1 MQSGVLRNKIE
12 GKQIFWRWNFMIL
25 LSCFFCSVELNA
37 KPINCNIA
45 HSDSLI
51 DSFTITYSDSL
62 LDTANSINVVC
73 EDSLSDTA
81 KFKQELAH
89 QTELQEIIDNA
100 DVIYEVGKLL
110 WKNRDLAKR
119 IYKSYPDLLVI
130 KGYYP
135 SFGYQYQGS
144 SVLELGV
151 VKGKRDLLKPLT
163 FSEWRLS
170 AGYYFLPTSS
180 PNFSFNL
187 VYGKSAA
194 FYTYSISAQ
203 TITAF
208 NEQSTYAIRP
218 EVGLSILGSWSLTYG
233 YSIFLNNNYLNLP
246 NSVFTLR
253 YTRQNFRKNIIKKR
267 DEVLRTLIVDYPKFV
282 KLGLDIKKMGSKK

>member
-1 MQSGVLRNKIE
+1 MQRGVLKNKIE
-12 GKQIFWRWNFMIL
+12 GKKLFWRWGFTVLIFSL
-25 LSCFFCSVELNA
+25 LFGVELKA
-37 KPINCNIA
+37 KHINRSI
-45 HSDSLI
+45 
-51 DSFTITYSDSL
+51 FTYSDSL
-62 LDTANSINVVC
+62 TIIHS
-73 EDSLSDTA
+73 DSLSDTA
-81 KFKQELAH
+81 HPITVVYSDSLSDSAKFKQELSH
-89 QTELQEIIDNA
+89 QMELQKIIDNA

-119 IYKSYPDLLVI
+119 VYKSYPDLLVI

-144 SVLELGV
+144 SLLELGI

-170 AGYYFLPTSS
+170 AGYYFMPTSS
-180 PNFSFNL
+180 PNFSLNL
-187 VYGKSAA
+187 GYGKSAA
-194 FYTYSISAQ
+194 LYTYSISAQ
-203 TITAF
+203 SITAF
-208 NEQSTYAIRP
+208 NKQPTYAIRP

-282 KLGLDIKKMGSKK
+282 KLGLDIKKIGSKK

>member
-1 MQSGVLRNKIE
+1 MQRGVLSNKLK
-12 GKQIFWRWNFMIL
+12 GKQMVWSCNFMIL
-25 LSCFFCSVELNA
+25 LSCLFCSVGLNA
-37 KPINCNIA
+37 KQINSTIFNY
-45 HSDSLI
+45 SDSN
-51 DSFTITYSDSL
+51 TITYSDSL
-62 LDTANSINVVC
+62 SDTANSITVVYA
-73 EDSLSDTA
+73 DSLSDTIKYEA
-81 KFKQELAH
+81 ELSH
-89 QTELQEIIDNA
+89 QLELQKIIDNV

-119 IYKSYPDLLVI
+119 IYKSYPDLLLI
-130 KGYYP
+130 KGCYP
-135 SFGYQYQGS
+135 SIGYQYQGS
-144 SVLELGV
+144 SVLELGI

-180 PNFSFNL
+180 PNFSFNFG
-187 VYGKSAA
+187 YGKSAA
-194 FYTYSISAQ
+194 LYTYSITAQ

-208 NEQSTYAIRP
+208 NNQPTFAFRP

-282 KLGLDIKKMGSKK
+282 KLGLDIKKIGSKK